1 MSNAIYQLTKGSR
14 AVCRLGMNYHSPP
27 SPLAVAHTE
36 WSEWLA
42 WPHLLV
48 NCIL

>member
-1 MSNAIYQLTKGSR
+1 MSNAIYQAGEGGSTE
-14 AVCRLGMNYHSPP
+14 CRLSMNYHSPP
-27 SPLAVAHTE
+27 SPLAAHAE

-42 WPHLLV
+42 RPHLLV